1 MTPDDSHATSPSRTV
16 APPQLLSHERLIVW
30 AGILSVTAISWFV
43 LIRMPMPSERIG
55 SGAMSGMTAAMRVGG
70 GMWSL
75 REAGLIL
82 AMWTVMMAA
91 MMLPS
96 AGPMIEMHARM
107 TRGRSAE
114 RSGHTWP
121 FVAGYLIAWTGF
133 AAGIAAVQYPLERTG
148 IVGDAMRMG
157 PFAAGLLLIATG
169 IYQFTPL
176 KQACLTK
183 CRTPLGFFMT
193 QWRAG
198 DRGALLMG
206 LNHGVFCV
214 GCCWLLM
221 ALMFIGG
228 VMNLAWAAALTIF
241 VLLEKAA
248 RWGGTVSRASG
259 VMMVASGLALVIF
272 G

>member
-1 MTPDDSHATSPSRTV
+1 MTPEDSHASSSSPTG
-16 APPQLLSHERLIVW
+16 APAQLLSHERLVVW
-30 AGILSVTAISWFV
+30 ASILSVTAISWFV
-43 LIRMPMPSERIG
+43 VVRMPMPSRNISCG
-55 SGAMSGMTAAMRVGG
+55 AVSGTSVAMGVGAA
-70 GMWSL
+70 MWSL
-75 REAGLIL
+75 RDAALGF

-96 AGPMIEMHARM
+96 AGPMIEMHARIA
-107 TRGRSAE
+107 RGLSAQ
-114 RSGHTWP
+114 RSGRTWL

-133 AAGIAAVQYPLERTG
+133 AAAIVLAQYLLAYTG
-148 IVGDAMRMG
+148 IIGDAMRLG
-157 PFAAGLLLIATG
+157 PLGGGLLLIATG
-169 IYQFTPL
+169 LYQITPL

-206 LNHGVFCV
+206 LNHGLFCV

-221 ALMFIGG
+221 TLMFVGG

-248 RWGGTVSRASG
+248 PWGRAVSRASG
-259 VMMVASGLALVIF
+259 VVMVASGVALVTF
-272 G
+272 W